1 MGGNLQEF
9 IAANGLHYN
18 SVELKSLREQDPALA
33 ENLSSMFARSSTY
46 FKVHFTEALD
56 LVRGRKVHVEGGFC
70 FVPETEMLSLVA
82 HIFRQHLTQAL
93 VFTNKVIF
101 RWNNVIF
108 LSCHLARWRI
118 FLNLSNFFQ

>member
-33 ENLSSMFARSSTY
+33 ENLSSMFVRSSTY

-56 LVRGRKVHVEGGFC
+56 LVRGRRVHVEGGFC

-82 HIFRQHLTQAL
+82 HIFRQHLAQAL
-93 VFTNKVIF
+93 VYTNKVIF
-101 RWNNVIF
+101 QSTF
-108 LSCHLARWRI
+108 ATLKS
-118 FLNLSNFFQ
+118 